1 MLNKIIEFSLDNRF
15 VIVILSIMLL
25 IGGTITASRMEVD
38 VFPDL
43 TAPTVVVM
51 TEAPS
56 MATEEVEKLVTFP
69 LETAVNGA
77 TGVRRVRSNTMT
89 GFSVVTVEFDW
100 GTNIYTARQIVAEK
114 ISGVALP
121 SGAEQPVLAPQS
133 SLLGEVMVVG
143 LTSDSTS
150 MEELRTI
157 ADWSIRPRLLS
168 TGGVAQVTVVGGDIK
183 EYQIIL
189 KSNVVKQLGI
199 TLDEIL
205 AATASMNDNATGGI
219 INEWG
224 NEYIVRGLTRTTDT
238 KAMGE
243 TVVKL
248 NDDLSPITLADIA
261 DIQIGSKLPKMG
273 DASVM
278 GKQAVRLSI
287 TKQPAV
293 GTIELTEKLDKTL
306 EDIARTLPADVR
318 MNTEIF
324 RQAKFIQSSIDNIK
338 WALFEG
344 GILVIIILMVFL
356 GNARTTIISLLAI
369 PLSLLFSIIVLKIFG
384 FSLNTMSLGGMA
396 IAIGSLV
403 DDAIIDVENVFK
415 RLRERK
421 GENPLKVIYD
431 ASVEIRSSIWN
442 ATLII
447 MVTFLPLFFL
457 SGMEGRMLQPLGI
470 AFIVSLFASMVVAI
484 TLTPVLSS
492 YLLVRGVR
500 NEKEVGI
507 VRGMKRIYGRSLSYL
522 LDNHKKIVVITTG
535 AIFVLAAV
543 VFMTLGRNFLPPFNE
558 GSMAISV
565 SALPGISLEG
575 SRDIATLAEKK
586 LMELPEVVT
595 VSRKTGRAE
604 MDEHALGTGTSEIDV
619 PFVLKDR
626 SRAAFFADV
635 RERLASI
642 KGIVFEIG
650 QPISHRIDLLL
661 SGTRANIAIKI
672 FGDNLS
678 ELYRL
683 GNEIKEAT
691 EGVEGWVDVVVE
703 QQIERPELLVKP
715 NRTQLAAWGITPA
728 GFNEAMQVATIG
740 QVVSQVY
747 ENGRTFDITLKEN
760 TMTRQALESVWV
772 DGARGKVQLGSIA
785 TVESGSGFNTI
796 SRENVSRKLVV
807 SGNVEGSDLRSVVG
821 AIREII
827 AADITLPE
835 GYHVA
840 FGGQAESEQ
849 AASRTLLWTS
859 LFAILVVF
867 MLLYREFKKM
877 SLTLVVMLNLPLAI
891 IGGIFAVWATS
902 GVISIPS
909 IIGFISL
916 FGIATRN
923 GILLVSRFEH
933 LRGEGVAI
941 ADCIK
946 RGAVDRISPIV
957 MTALTSGL
965 ALIPLALG
973 GELPGNEIQ
982 SPLAVVILGG
992 LLTSTLLNLFVV
1004 PVAYFLTT
1012 NYNKA

>member
-1 MLNKIIEFSLDNRF
+1 MLFPPELNNLCSLRK
-15 VIVILSIMLL
+15 VHC
-25 IGGTITASRMEVD
+25 
-38 VFPDL
+38 
-43 TAPTVVVM
+43 
-51 TEAPS
+51 
-56 MATEEVEKLVTFP
+56 
-69 LETAVNGA
+69 
-77 TGVRRVRSNTMT
+77 
-89 GFSVVTVEFDW
+89 
-100 GTNIYTARQIVAEK
+100 
-114 ISGVALP
+114 
-121 SGAEQPVLAPQS
+121 
-133 SLLGEVMVVG
+133 LGEVMVVG

-150 MEELRTI
+150 RRSF
-157 ADWSIRPRLLS
+157 ARLQIGLSARGILS

-484 TLTPVLSS
+484 TLTPVLS
-492 YLLVRGVR
+492 
-500 NEKEVGI
+500 K
-507 VRGMKRIYGRSLSYL
+507 
-522 LDNHKKIVVITTG
+522 
-535 AIFVLAAV
+535 
-543 VFMTLGRNFLPPFNE
+543 LPF
-558 GSMAISV
+558 
-565 SALPGISLEG
+565 
-575 SRDIATLAEKK
+575 
-586 LMELPEVVT
+586 
-595 VSRKTGRAE
+595 
-604 MDEHALGTGTSEIDV
+604 
-619 PFVLKDR
+619 
-626 SRAAFFADV
+626 
-635 RERLASI
+635 
-642 KGIVFEIG
+642 
-650 QPISHRIDLLL
+650 
-661 SGTRANIAIKI
+661 
-672 FGDNLS
+672 
-678 ELYRL
+678 
-683 GNEIKEAT
+683 
-691 EGVEGWVDVVVE
+691 
-703 QQIERPELLVKP
+703 
-715 NRTQLAAWGITPA
+715 
-728 GFNEAMQVATIG
+728 
-740 QVVSQVY
+740 
-747 ENGRTFDITLKEN
+747 
-760 TMTRQALESVWV
+760 
-772 DGARGKVQLGSIA
+772 
-785 TVESGSGFNTI
+785 
-796 SRENVSRKLVV
+796 
-807 SGNVEGSDLRSVVG
+807 
-821 AIREII
+821 
-827 AADITLPE
+827 
-835 GYHVA
+835 
-840 FGGQAESEQ
+840 
-849 AASRTLLWTS
+849 
-859 LFAILVVF
+859 
-867 MLLYREFKKM
+867 
-877 SLTLVVMLNLPLAI
+877 
-891 IGGIFAVWATS
+891 
-902 GVISIPS
+902 
-909 IIGFISL
+909 
-916 FGIATRN
+916 
-923 GILLVSRFEH
+923 
-933 LRGEGVAI
+933 GEG
-941 ADCIK
+941 C
-946 RGAVDRISPIV
+946 
-957 MTALTSGL
+957 
-965 ALIPLALG
+965 
-973 GELPGNEIQ
+973 
-982 SPLAVVILGG
+982 
-992 LLTSTLLNLFVV
+992 
-1004 PVAYFLTT
+1004 
-1012 NYNKA
+1012 